1 MAAGRR
7 LCDHRGLTLHSEI
20 DMDHGITAIDT
31 GFFRPLFDASHL
43 IVERGR
49 AAFVDVGTNHSVP
62 ALLAELQRQGLAREA
77 VDWIILTHVHLDH
90 AGGAGELLR
99 QLPRARVWLHPR
111 GVRHMVDPA
120 QLVAGASAVYGAD
133 EVERAY
139 GTLVPIAPDRIVEAR
154 DDDVIELAG
163 RPLRALDTPGHAR
176 HHISIWD
183 EASRAFFPGDTFGLS
198 YREFD
203 GPNGPFILP
212 TTSPV
217 QFEPDALRA
226 SIERMLGFDP
236 QAMLLT
242 HYSRI
247 GDAAR
252 RGAELVEQIAA
263 MTAISRAVDGLTDR
277 HERIKTGL
285 AELYVARAEAHGC
298 GLSEAQVRERLAM
311 DIELN
316 AQGLGIW
323 LDRGRRE
330 G

>member
-120 QLVAGASAVYGAD
+120 QLMAGASAVYGAD
-133 EVERAY
+133 VVERTY

-154 DDDVIELAG
+154 DGDVIELAG

-226 SIERMLGFDP
+226 SIGRMLGFDP

-247 GDAAR
+247 GDVAK
-252 RGAELVEQIAA
+252 RGAELIEQIAA
-263 MTAISRAVDGLTDR
+263 MTALSRAVDGLADR
-277 HERIKTGL
+277 HERIRNGL

-298 GLSEAQVRERLAM
+298 GLSAAQVRERLAM

>member
-1 MAAGRR
+1 MIRGCAQTTR
-7 LCDHRGLTLHSEI
+7 LE
-20 DMDHGITAIDT
+20 MEHGITAIDT

-49 AAFVDVGTNHSVP
+49 ASFVDVGTNHSVP
-62 ALLAELQRQGLAREA
+62 ALLAELQRQGVAREA

-99 QLPRARVWLHPR
+99 QLPNAKVWLHPR

-120 QLVAGASAVYGAD
+120 QLMAGASAVYGAD
-133 EVERAY
+133 VVERTY

-154 DDDVIELAG
+154 DGDVIELAG

-247 GDAAR
+247 GDVAR
-252 RGAELVEQIAA
+252 LGAELIEQIAA
-263 MTAISRAVDGLTDR
+263 MTAISRAVDGLADR
-277 HERIKTGL
+277 HERIRTGL
-285 AELYVARAEAHGC
+285 ADLYVARAAAHGC
-298 GLSEAQVRERLAM
+298 ELPEVRVRELLAM